1 MQDRG
6 ADLVDRGIPP
16 AALEG
21 GTAAAKDRKAE
32 AVVLACRA
40 YQAALQP
47 SSVVSLKPYAA
58 DTLKLFQSAAYL
70 DGDINSVI
78 LGIAA

>member
-6 ADLVDRGIPP
+6 ADLVDGGIPP
-16 AALEG
+16 RALEG
-21 GTAAAKDRKAE
+21 STAAAKDGQAE
-32 AVVLACRA
+32 AVSGLLGTLAV
-40 YQAALQP
+40 LQP
-47 SSVVSLKPYAA
+47 SSVVSVKPYAA

-70 DGDINSVI
+70 DGDIHCVI